1 MVTVMAYV
9 LIVVFMVLIMK
20 KKLTPFV
27 ALAVV
32 PLLFAIAGSVMGLW
46 SADIGKFAFEGLKTT
61 SVTALMLIF
70 AVLFFTTMIDAGLF
84 DPMSNAMIRFA
95 KGDPLKVMAAT
106 VLLSTGV
113 SLNGDGTSTMIIVCS
128 AFVPI
133 YKKLNMKM
141 LDLAVLTILSHSIM
155 NLLPWGGP
163 TARVIVALGLNEAEV
178 LRGLL
183 PIMVVAEIFVLI
195 VAIFMGISERKR
207 LGVTTFTDAQLQEM
221 MTIVDPEIQ
230 NIRRPKLVWIN
241 FIIVAVAVAML
252 VEGSIKSVIVFLV
265 GTTLALL
272 VNYPDLKEQRAR
284 IEANAADALQVG
296 LVIVSAGI
304 FMGILNGTGMAK
316 AISMHMTTVIPASLG
331 QYWGL
336 FTGIIAC
343 FGTVFLSNDA
353 FYYGVLP
360 VLAKA
365 GYNYGFTPLQLG
377 FASLYGQAFH
387 LLSPLVPFIY
397 VLLRLTDVD
406 MWEWQKKSALVG
418 GIGIFILYVIVGSIV
433 GLCPISL

>member
-1 MVTVMAYV
+1 MITVIAYV
-9 LIVVFMVLIMK
+9 LIAVFMVLIMK
-20 KKLTPFV
+20 KILTPFV

-32 PLLFAIAGSVMGLW
+32 PIVFAIAGAAMGYW
-46 SADIGKFAFEGLKTT
+46 SYDIGKFALDGLKTT
-61 SVTALMLIF
+61 SVTAIMLLF

-84 DPMSNAMIRFA
+84 DPLSNAMIRFA
-95 KGDPLKVMAAT
+95 KGDPLKVMVAT
-106 VLLSTGV
+106 VLLSAGV
-113 SLNGDGTSTMIIVCS
+113 SFNGDGTSTMIIVCS
-128 AFVPI
+128 ALVPI

-141 LDLAVLTILSHSIM
+141 LDLAVLTILAHSIM

-178 LRGLL
+178 LRGLI
-183 PIMVVAEIFVLI
+183 PIMIVAEIYVLV
-195 VAIFMGISERKR
+195 VAVFMGLSERKR
-207 LGVTTFTDAQLQEM
+207 LGITQLSAVQLNEM
-221 MTIVDPEIQ
+221 MTIADPETQ
-230 NIRRPKLVWIN
+230 SIRRPKMIWVNLL
-241 FIIVAVAVAML
+241 IVVVAIALL

-272 VNYPDLKEQRAR
+272 VNYPNIKEQRAR
-284 IEANAADALQVG
+284 IEANAPDALQVS
-296 LVIVSAGI
+296 LVIISAGI
-304 FMGILNGTGMAK
+304 FMGILNGTGMAD
-316 AISMHMTTVIPASLG
+316 AISKSMATVIPASLG

-336 FTGIIAC
+336 FTGVISCA
-343 FGTVFLSNDA
+343 GTVFLSNDA

-397 VLLRLTDVD
+397 VLLRMTDVD
-406 MWEWQKKSALVG
+406 MWEWQKKSALIG
-418 GIGIFILYVIVGSIV
+418 GIGIFIIYVVVGGIV